1 MNGFLQPCH
10 QCRCRSCKTG
20 SIQKGKNLRDYRGYR
35 PRRFTHISRGE
46 KMIGQYGK
54 VEETED
60 GYFDCKGLSRY
71 VFFVPCTAK
80 ETAQKAADRATRL
93 TRTLRTIAI
102 VFGIGLLGSATFLG
116 FTALRQRAMRRNPK
130 KKQSIG
136 NRLARILGGT
146 VLMGLGA
153 TGYTGPQLLEPISTV
168 IGGGMSL
175 GGLYLLGSGVVGKQ
189 NYPSRVQ

>member
-1 MNGFLQPCH
+1 
-10 QCRCRSCKTG
+10 
-20 SIQKGKNLRDYRGYR
+20 
-35 PRRFTHISRGE
+35 
-46 KMIGQYGK
+46 MIGQYGK

-60 GYFDCKGLSRY
+60 GYFDYQGLSRY

-80 ETAQKAADRATRL
+80 EMAQKAAEAADGAARFA
-93 TRTLRTIAI
+93 RTLRTIAI

-153 TGYTGPQLLEPISTV
+153 IGYTGPQLLEPITTV

-189 NYPSRVQ
+189 KAQEIRKELRG